1 MLNKPIEQM
10 DFKELRKTVQELS
23 DTIAVMKR
31 KYEDILYN
39 IDESNF
45 SGAYQVIVENQRAE
59 VKIDKAMISAIVQG
73 ELTGDILNKYLTGII
88 ISPHEIKLIDDPWYL
103 IFSGKG
109 LKIYDGMDQAEG
121 WAIEPDRAGFGGILN
136 YYVNN
141 GVCYTFGTG
150 ISGEGYHNTDMVL
163 KALNGQRGRFVVD
176 VTNSGNKEI
185 RFVGM
190 QEPVENA
197 PHIYANGH
205 LLATQDWVLG
215 GINAVAVFG

>member
-31 KYEDILYN
+31 KYEDLLYN

-59 VKIDKAMISAIVQG
+59 VKIDKDMISAIVQG
-73 ELTGDILNKYLTGII
+73 ELTGDILNKYFTGII
-88 ISPHEIKLIDDPWYL
+88 ISPHEIKLIDEPWYL

-109 LKIYDGMDQAEG
+109 LKIYDGMDQVEG

-190 QEPVENA
+190 QEPAKNA